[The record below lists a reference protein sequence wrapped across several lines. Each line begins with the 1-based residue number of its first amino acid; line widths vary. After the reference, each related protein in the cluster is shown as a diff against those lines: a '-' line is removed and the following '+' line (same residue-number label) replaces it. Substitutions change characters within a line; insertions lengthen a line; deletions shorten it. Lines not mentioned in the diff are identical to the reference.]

1 MSNKDEKIYLNLDE
15 AVESE
20 NPKFVQLKDLI
31 EAREE
36 LAKEAKLA
44 ESRRKQADVEIMEF
58 LETYSAD
65 GAVIG
70 DTVVD
75 RRKSRTG
82 GKWNKDKL
90 SMILTPEQMEAVYTA
105 GSEYTFVQVKTDAE
119 RAHRV
124 QMGA

>member
-1 MSNKDEKIYLNLDE
+1 LSNKDEKIYLNLDE

-20 NPKFVQLKDLI
+20 NPKFIALKDLI
-31 EAREE
+31 KAREE
-36 LAKEAKLA
+36 LAKEAKQA

-90 SMILTPEQMEAVYTA
+90 SMIL
-105 GSEYTFVQVKTDAE
+105 
-119 RAHRV
+119 
-124 QMGA
+124 